1 MKKIF
6 TLACA
11 AIAAIS
17 FNANAADIWAMP
29 GTYNGWSLENN
40 LFEEVDGV
48 LTQKIAEI
56 KGDFKVVKYTDEVKN
71 WDIAWGVAAAG
82 DIVEANKDVALT
94 FKGANANLPAGKVLK
109 NVTVTIVP
117 GADNALTI
125 KFAPES
131 IEDEQEAWYLVGEA
145 PLEWN
150 FNDNTIMTKA
160 GDNVYTKTVDAA
172 TADKFTFKV
181 DKNGAWSNCYVL
193 PEGVE
198 AVELGQEYELV
209 GPADSPNNMHIAAD
223 WTNVTVTVTIDG
235 EKVKMVCTAGE
246 GAIEAIE
253 AIEADNTPAIY
264 FNLMGQR
271 VANPENGV
279 FVRVQNGKATKVIL

>member
-1 MKKIF
+1 M
-6 TLACA
+6 
-11 AIAAIS
+11 
-17 FNANAADIWAMP
+17 
-29 GTYNGWSLENN
+29 
-40 LFEEVDGV
+40 

-94 FKGANANLPAGKVLK
+94 FNGANANLPAGKVLK

-160 GDNVYTKTVDAA
+160 GDNVYTKTVAAA

-181 DKNGAWSNCYVL
+181 DKNGAWSNCYIL
-193 PEGVE
+193 PEDVT
-198 AVELGQEYELV
+198 AVELGKEYELV
-209 GPADSPNNMHIAAD
+209 GPVDSQNNMHIAAD

-246 GAIEAIE
+246 GAIE

>member
-94 FKGANANLPAGKVLK
+94 FKGENANLPAGKVLK

-246 GAIEAIE
+246 GAIEAID
-253 AIEADNTPAIY
+253 ADNTPAIY

>member
-94 FKGANANLPAGKVLK
+94 FNGANAYLPAGKVLK

-193 PEGVE
+193 PEGVK

-253 AIEADNTPAIY
+253 ADNTPAIY

>member
-253 AIEADNTPAIY
+253 ADNTPAIY

>member
-181 DKNGAWSNCYVL
+181 DKNGAWSNCYIL
-193 PEGVE
+193 PEVVT
-198 AVELGQEYELV
+198 AVELGKEYELV
-209 GPADSPNNMHIAAD
+209 GPVDSQNNMHIAAD

-246 GAIEAIE
+246 GAIEAID
-253 AIEADNTPAIY
+253 ADNTPAIY

>member
-253 AIEADNTPAIY
+253 ADNTPAIY
-264 FNLMGQR
+264 FNLIGQR